1 MAAPLPANYVGLDVT
16 TKAEQTCPPGT
27 SLSKAE
33 CSDTARSALSTMQD
47 ISALPENTNPVL
59 RWIKGCLESSSG
71 ILWNGTTRKGN
82 RGYALCKPDQR
93 TFTFDA
99 ASRTTFDRRQLYTMC
114 EPGQTHSSPFGV
126 TDVKHVG
133 APGWNPGST
142 APPRGTGGNYGTCK
156 DRGDKSISFN
166 QCAAFS
172 GDAAWCMPLPDGSA
186 SGRVSSPALR
196 LGDIGLSSLGRDPLV
211 KTKWKV
217 PPDEGGNSDLLV
229 ECTYNLPDIDTDD
242 QVVALR
248 ELVDR
253 YDRLLDPIWAHTQSG
268 YSGVPPPPGQL
279 SAEDKAANAANFY
292 EVMTRQCNK
301 PTTVPSACPPDPT
314 APTGP
319 MARCS
324 RVNSSADVDSLCR
337 AWFTA
342 LPCGTQNTS
351 TGCGTRADL
360 HGETRDT
367 FARKYCSTWDG
378 RDAGGG
384 AMDPTKYSGDCG
396 CLNKTQRSSYGSVVD
411 KGSNQPLPD
420 GCWFPPCKAN
430 AGVFDA
436 PMRDTGCPA
445 FICSIDY
452 NVAPG
457 ASATISRN
465 DNTPTCQAKI
475 AAVGGAGGSGGGASG
490 GGAGGSGGG
499 ASGGAGGAG
508 GSAGGSAGG
517 GASGAN
523 GASAGAGSGGPP
535 QWFPFALGGAGLV
548 LVLVIVGLVRLHSK
562 FNKS

>member
-1 MAAPLPANYVGLDVT
+1 MLDI
-16 TKAEQTCPPGT
+16 GT
-27 SLSKAE
+27 
-33 CSDTARSALSTMQD
+33 
-47 ISALPENTNPVL
+47 LPENTNPVL
-59 RWIKGCLESSSG
+59 RWIKGCLLSSSG
-71 ILWNGTTRKGN
+71 ILWNGTTREGN
-82 RGYALCKPDQR
+82 RGLALCKPRLR

-114 EPGQTHSSPFGV
+114 EPGQTLSSPFGV

-166 QCAAFS
+166 QCNPFS

-186 SGRVSSPALR
+186 SGRLGSPALR

-211 KTKWKV
+211 KTAWKV
-217 PPDEGGNSDLLV
+217 PPSGGGSGDLMV
-229 ECTYNLPDIDTDD
+229 ECTYNLEDIDTDS

-248 ELVDR
+248 GLIDR

-268 YSGVPPPPGQL
+268 YSGTEIAKL

-384 AMDPTKYSGDCG
+384 AMDPSRYSGDCG

-411 KGSNQPLPD
+411 KGSQKPLPD

-436 PMRDTGCPA
+436 PMLDTGCPA

-475 AAVGGAGGSGGGASG
+475 DAAG
-490 GGAGGSGGG
+490 GGAGGGGG
-499 ASGGAGGAG
+499 DDDGGAR
-508 GSAGGSAGG
+508 
-517 GASGAN
+517 
-523 GASAGAGSGGPP
+523 GPP
-535 QWFPFALGGAGLV
+535 RWFPFALGGAGLF
-548 LVLVIVGLVRLHSK
+548 LVLVIVGLVVLHRRRSI
-562 FNKS
+562 